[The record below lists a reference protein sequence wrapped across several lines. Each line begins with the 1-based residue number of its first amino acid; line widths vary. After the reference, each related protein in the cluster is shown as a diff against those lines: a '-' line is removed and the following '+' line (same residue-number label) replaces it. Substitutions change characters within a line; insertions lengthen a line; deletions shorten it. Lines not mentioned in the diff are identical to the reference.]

1 MANSSV
7 TLASLDF
14 NSIKDSLKLYLQSQ
28 DRFTDYDFEGSNIS
42 VLLDVLAYNSF
53 QNAFYLNMV
62 GNEMFLD
69 TSILRDSAVSHAK
82 SLNYTPRSFNSAEA
96 TVNIAIT
103 VPNTEITTLT
113 IPAYTSFT
121 STVGNDS
128 YTFSTEEDIILNSPT
143 TSGNNNI
150 FTASNTVL
158 SEGVWVTDTFVV
170 RPNDNSRFILTN
182 KTADT
187 SSLTVTVLEDNQATT
202 LTYTQ
207 ATSLL
212 GLTASSQVFFLQGAE
227 NFSYEIVFGDG
238 VVARKPKDYSIVQV
252 RYRTCNGQLA
262 NGARTFVTDGAIDG
276 YSNVAVTTVTNASGG
291 AVAEDVES
299 IKFNAPRYFQTQE
312 RAVTV
317 EDYRNLL
324 LATYPEINAI
334 NAYGG
339 EQLDPPQYGKVFLAI
354 DLTGADQL
362 PQTKKDQYYS
372 FVKSRCPIAID
383 PVFVDPEYTYVEV
396 VSTVDYNINTTALSA
411 SDIRS
416 LVIAA
421 IQSYN
426 NTNLDGF
433 ASTLRYSKLVA
444 AIDAAQSAI
453 VSNDTSIRLV
463 KRLTPT
469 VGSAQAFDVR
479 FNDQLTTVLTSLP
492 FNASTI
498 ESSIFTYNAA
508 QVKIVDD
515 GNGILNV
522 VAAGDRN
529 TIAQRNVGTVDY
541 QTGLVQFSNLIV
553 SSYTNVIKLYA
564 VAAEKDLETSTNT
577 ILAIDTADVNVT
589 VNPVRL

>member
-1 MANSSV
+1 M
-7 TLASLDF
+7 
-14 NSIKDSLKLYLQSQ
+14 
-28 DRFTDYDFEGSNIS
+28 
-42 VLLDVLAYNSF
+42 
-53 QNAFYLNMV
+53 
-62 GNEMFLD
+62 
-69 TSILRDSAVSHAK
+69 
-82 SLNYTPRSFNSAEA
+82 
-96 TVNIAIT
+96 
-103 VPNTEITTLT
+103 
-113 IPAYTSFT
+113 
-121 STVGNDS
+121 
-128 YTFSTEEDIILNSPT
+128 
-143 TSGNNNI
+143 
-150 FTASNTVL
+150 
-158 SEGVWVTDTFVV
+158 
-170 RPNDNSRFILTN
+170 
-182 KTADT
+182 
-187 SSLTVTVLEDNQATT
+187 
-202 LTYTQ
+202 
-207 ATSLL
+207 
-212 GLTASSQVFFLQGAE
+212 
-227 NFSYEIVFGDG
+227 
-238 VVARKPKDYSIVQV
+238 
-252 RYRTCNGQLA
+252 
-262 NGARTFVTDGAIDG
+262 
-276 YSNVAVTTVTNASGG
+276 
-291 AVAEDVES
+291 
-299 IKFNAPRYFQTQE
+299 
-312 RAVTV
+312 
-317 EDYRNLL
+317 

-426 NTNLDGF
+426 TTNLDSF

-469 VGSAQAFDVR
+469 IGSAQAFDVR

>member
-227 NFSYEIVFGDG
+227 NYSYEIVFGDG

-291 AVAEDVES
+291 AVAEDVDS

-426 NTNLDGF
+426 STNLDRF

-564 VAAEKDLETSTNT
+564 VAAEKDLQTSTNT

>member
-150 FTASNTVL
+150 FTASNTVI
-158 SEGVWVTDTFVV
+158 SEGVWITDTFVV

-291 AVAEDVES
+291 AVAEDVDS

-426 NTNLDGF
+426 TTNLDSF

>member
-426 NTNLDGF
+426 NTNLDSF